1 MREIVTIQIG
11 GCGVRMGSRFWGEVI
26 EERGI
31 TRDGEGLTSME
42 NGRLFEEG
50 KNGRLVPRSIMLDT
64 DPATIDILEGCSLG
78 SLFRPDYNIRGS
90 GGTGNLYAVG
100 RYECSDVRDQA
111 LDVLRRQVETCDRLE
126 GFQLCHSL
134 CGGTGSGVTHALLED
149 LRQCYSDKVVTTY
162 THTDATPREGWSTVQ
177 TYNMVLGT
185 NPLVEYADMTVYLD
199 GVLMRNQAVQQGT
212 KCFAPAGKLINTVCS
227 ADTNMRKI
235 ATNLI
240 PFPRMHFLTPSYS
253 TPAPHD
259 DSSCD
264 TLVRKVIT
272 KRDFLFPCKFDSTY
286 TTAVFLRGPGVTTC
300 DVEQASGFM
309 KNTINF
315 RHTSWI
321 PDKIYAASGKA
332 ATMSAALLVNE
343 GSGVRDY
350 SKALGDQFTAGFRR
364 KAFLH
369 WYTEKGMDEME
380 FTEAESNLND
390 LLTEYSWSC
399 CWVHTEEEEGS
410 FDEEEEED

>member
-264 TLVRKVIT
+264 TLMHRVAARQS
-272 KRDFLFPCKFDSTY
+272 FLFPGADNCA
-286 TTAVFLRGPGVTTC
+286 TTAAVFLRGPDVTAHDLAC
-300 DVEQASGFM
+300 ASRYTRSQVNSGGAG
-309 KNTINF
+309 
-315 RHTSWI
+315 SWL

-343 GSGVRDY
+343 GLAARTHMS
-350 SKALGDQFTAGFRR
+350 ALSSQFFALFRR

-369 WYTEKGMDEME
+369 WYTEKGMDVME
-380 FTEAESNLND
+380 FVEAESNMNDTGSEYNCYLNCGD
-390 LLTEYSWSC
+390 WS
-399 CWVHTEEEEGS
+399 S
-410 FDEEEEED
+410 DDDE